1 MARLWSD
8 TDEDTEAEMIRLL
21 RESPGWKRLA
31 LASSLS
37 STVIELSRDALR
49 RAHPGLSES
58 EIRLR
63 WIGAHYGAVLERELR
78 EYLGIGD

>member
-8 TDEDTEAEMIRLL
+8 TDADTEAEMIRLL
-21 RESPGWKRLA
+21 REAPGWKRLA
-31 LASSLS
+31 LATALS

-63 WIGAHYGAVLERELR
+63 WVGVHYGSDMELELR
-78 EYLGIGD
+78 NYLGIGE

>member
-21 RESPGWKRLA
+21 REAPSSKRIA
-31 LASSLS
+31 LTSSLS
-37 STVIELSRDALR
+37 STVIDLSRDALR
-49 RAHPGLSES
+49 RAHPGLSDS

-63 WIGAHYGAVLERELR
+63 WVGAHYGSELERELR
-78 EYLGIGD
+78 NYLAISE